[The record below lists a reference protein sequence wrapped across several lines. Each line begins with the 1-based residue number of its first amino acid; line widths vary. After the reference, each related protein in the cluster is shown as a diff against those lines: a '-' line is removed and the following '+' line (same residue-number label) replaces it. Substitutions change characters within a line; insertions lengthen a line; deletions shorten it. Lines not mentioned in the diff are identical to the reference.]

1 VIDRHRRVYVLFL
14 YVYANFKVDFLRM
27 TNKIR
32 MPHIFF
38 PFIWAATLMFV
49 CFGAPMEAVSSS
61 APPGK
66 YHPVR
71 IAEGVPAKPGMF
83 AWSPDGSKIVF
94 SGKTIGI
101 YDTADGK
108 IEQVNIKASFATWYG
123 NDTVLAISGEA
134 GMNILN
140 RVNVADLALKKI
152 GLDINPDA
160 VFASSDG
167 KTVLLLESRIR
178 VMLIGTGVGYSLFV
192 YDMRNGLTRKI
203 YDSDII
209 YPTRQPNI
217 DLLHAWFHAGL
228 NRSGNLLLL
237 MEQVRPPAM
246 IRPFTRV
253 IGIESV
259 TGRRQPI
266 TGRET
271 GKTYISGDWSPD
283 GSSVVL
289 TDADGHMEIYGLKNG
304 LEYTDDALYGLYPSW
319 NPRGGLIYLG
329 GSVIDADGSQKEDIF
344 AGSHESLAEW
354 SPDGTKLLV
363 AAGNKL
369 WLLDGFDPH
378 FIKGKGDGE
387 KKTLP

>member
-1 VIDRHRRVYVLFL
+1 
-14 YVYANFKVDFLRM
+14 M

-38 PFIWAATLMFV
+38 PFIWAAALMFV
-49 CFGAPMEAVSSS
+49 CFGAPTEAVSSS
-61 APPGK
+61 SSPGK

-71 IAEGVPAKPGMF
+71 IAEGVLAKPGMF
-83 AWSPDGSKIVF
+83 AWSPDGSRIFF
-94 SGKTIGI
+94 SGKKIGI
-101 YDTADGK
+101 YDTSNGK
-108 IEQVNIKASFATWYG
+108 IEQVNIKAGFATWYG
-123 NDTVLAISGEA
+123 NDAILVISGEA
-134 GMNILN
+134 GRKILN
-140 RVNVADLALKKI
+140 KVNVADLAVKKI

-178 VMLIGTGVGYSLFV
+178 VMPIGTIVGYSLFA
-192 YDMRNGLTRKI
+192 YDMRNGLTRRI

-228 NRSGNLLLL
+228 DLSGNLLLL

-253 IGIESV
+253 IGIEPV

-289 TDADGHMEIYGLKNG
+289 TDSDGHMEIYGLKNG
-304 LEYTDDALYGLYPSW
+304 LEYADDALYGLYPSW

-369 WLLDGFDPH
+369 WLLDGFDPQ

>member
-1 VIDRHRRVYVLFL
+1 
-14 YVYANFKVDFLRM
+14 
-27 TNKIR
+27 
-32 MPHIFF
+32 
-38 PFIWAATLMFV
+38 MFV
-49 CFGAPMEAVSSS
+49 CFGAPTEAVSSS
-61 APPGK
+61 VPPAK
-66 YHPVR
+66 YHPTM

-83 AWSPDGSKIVF
+83 AWSPDGSRIVF
-94 SGKTIGI
+94 SGKTVGI
-101 YDTADGK
+101 YDTSDGT
-108 IEQVNIKASFATWYG
+108 IERVNIKASFAAWYG

-134 GMNILN
+134 GRNILN
-140 RVNVADLALKKI
+140 KVDVADLAVKKI

-160 VFASSDG
+160 VFASPDG
-167 KTVLLLESRIR
+167 NKVLLLESRIR
-178 VMLIGTGVGYSLFV
+178 VMLIGTSVGYSLFV
-192 YDMRNGLTRKI
+192 YDMRNGQPRRI

-246 IRPFTRV
+246 TGPFTRV

-266 TGRET
+266 IGGET
-271 GKTYISGDWSPD
+271 GKTYISADWSPD

-289 TDADGHMEIYGLKNG
+289 TDAEGHMEIYGMKKGLK
-304 LEYTDDALYGLYPSW
+304 YAVDALYGLYPSW
-319 NPRGGLIYLG
+319 NPRGSLIYLG
-329 GSVIDADGSQKEDIF
+329 GSLVDADGSRKEDIF
-344 AGSHESLAEW
+344 TGCHESLAEW

-378 FIKGKGDGE
+378 FIKGKGNGE